1 MFEGYLGCTTEYLD
15 VSLKMYTYKRAPQR
29 TYLERGCVHVGTQL
43 YTRVYTTVYTQ
54 VYFSPLNSRDML
66 CEPTPIVAVLL
77 SNRMLHWLPQLRP
90 LVASGVIS
98 TLSPRYPG
106 CPLLPLLLS
115 IGISSPATHGRPNTS
130 PRDL

>member
-1 MFEGYLGCTTEYLD
+1 MYDGHLSRATECLD
-15 VSLKMYTYKRAPQR
+15 VISKMYTYKRAPQR

-77 SNRMLHWLPQLRP
+77 SNRMLPWLPQLRTF
-90 LVASGVIS
+90 VGSGVIS
-98 TLSPRYPG
+98 TLSPR
-106 CPLLPLLLS
+106 
-115 IGISSPATHGRPNTS
+115 
-130 PRDL
+130 

>member
-1 MFEGYLGCTTEYLD
+1 MYDGHLSRATECLD
-15 VSLKMYTYKRAPQR
+15 VISRMYTYKRAPQR

-54 VYFSPLNSRDML
+54 VYFLPLNSRDML

-77 SNRMLHWLPQLRP
+77 SNRTPHWLPQLRP

-98 TLSPRYPG
+98 ILSPR
-106 CPLLPLLLS
+106 
-115 IGISSPATHGRPNTS
+115 
-130 PRDL
+130 